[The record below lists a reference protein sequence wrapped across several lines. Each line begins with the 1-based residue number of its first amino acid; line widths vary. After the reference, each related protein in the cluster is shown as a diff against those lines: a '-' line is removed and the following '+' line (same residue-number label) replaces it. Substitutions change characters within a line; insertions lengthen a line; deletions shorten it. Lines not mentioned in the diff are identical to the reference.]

1 VSSNNSAQR
10 FENLENAVDH
20 IERKLDRVSVKMKE
34 VIKYLNEKMSDK
46 NSKHTLI
53 LDEMRKMSDTLVSC
67 INAQSKFKT
76 ELDSIKRDEVQPRPS
91 ADASSI
97 IKRPYTL
104 EDDRHGNYTDDVGKI
119 SYTMPSYRDDE
130 RETSLKPK
138 TNKHRLTE
146 QAKQDPE
153 VHKVDQN
160 KLSTKRLEQRSK
172 TQEKLERYKK
182 MKEQARKSEHEISNL
197 ENTTVEPRKER
208 SRESRENK
216 INHWRQSGQMIAN
229 DYATFGEAGRKEN
242 LHRHRDDDSWIL
254 HKSSERT
261 LHTDH
266 DEKTTN
272 KSHRYHHHHDHN
284 KSGRTREPLTARE
297 HNRYHEGERDRIESE
312 RGSHAWYEG
321 IKKYEDT
328 DTSHHDI
335 SRNHRKRVSSS
346 TMRPRESDLQK
357 YNFTQTNETLG
368 NDLITDYSDDHHAY
382 PHHEGIMRAKPNVH
396 H

>member
-1 VSSNNSAQR
+1 LRGAKFSS
-10 FENLENAVDH
+10 
-20 IERKLDRVSVKMKE
+20 K
-34 VIKYLNEKMSDK
+34 
-46 NSKHTLI
+46 
-53 LDEMRKMSDTLVSC
+53 TLVSC

-182 MKEQARKSEHEISNL
+182 MKEQARK
-197 ENTTVEPRKER
+197 
-208 SRESRENK
+208 
-216 INHWRQSGQMIAN
+216 
-229 DYATFGEAGRKEN
+229 Y
-242 LHRHRDDDSWIL
+242 IL
-254 HKSSERT
+254 
-261 LHTDH
+261 
-266 DEKTTN
+266 
-272 KSHRYHHHHDHN
+272 
-284 KSGRTREPLTARE
+284 
-297 HNRYHEGERDRIESE
+297 I
-312 RGSHAWYEG
+312 
-321 IKKYEDT
+321 
-328 DTSHHDI
+328 
-335 SRNHRKRVSSS
+335 V
-346 TMRPRESDLQK
+346 
-357 YNFTQTNETLG
+357 
-368 NDLITDYSDDHHAY
+368 
-382 PHHEGIMRAKPNVH
+382 
-396 H
+396 